1 MAFTFKIQI
10 DAPPEAVFDYLS
22 DMRRHPEWANPK
34 AKMEMEE
41 VSAGPPA
48 KGATYRSRALFIGKP
63 VSADL
68 TVTEFDRPRR
78 FTFSLVHHQEGK
90 KDVSFEQ
97 SFRLAATNGG
107 TVVEKVIGG
116 GGNPVVGYLAYPA
129 IRGDAM
135 TSLRNLKARVES
147 AG

>member
-22 DMRRHPEWANPK
+22 DMKRHPEWANPK
-34 AKMEMEE
+34 AKMKMEE
-41 VSAGPPA
+41 VSGGAPA
-48 KGATYRSRALFIGKP
+48 KGATYHSRALFIGKP

-78 FTFSLVHHQEGK
+78 FTFSVMHHQDGK
-90 KDVSFEQ
+90 KDASFEQ
-97 SFRLAATNGG
+97 SFRLTAAGGG
-107 TVVEKVIGG
+107 TMVEKVVGG
-116 GGNPVVGYLAYPA
+116 GGNPVVGYLVYPA

-135 TSLRNLKARVES
+135 ASLRNLKTRVES
-147 AG
+147 AA